1 VQAHHGEPNDKRG
14 ASMKILVT
22 GGAGRTGRQLAGML
36 AAQGHQIRIFDLPVV
51 DYTGLEQFEI
61 TKGDLTDQATSGPI
75 VKGVDQ
81 VLHLAAILPPAS
93 ERDRGRTFA
102 INVEAT
108 RYLCDACKK
117 YGAEMVFTSSVV
129 VYGNSSGLVPP
140 VRVDYPRQPVD
151 IYGDSKVASE
161 NVVLNSGVPAT
172 ILRIS
177 GISVPAFLEPPR
189 PWPFTAAQRMEFVA
203 VADVAQ
209 AIAGAVNNRKAR
221 GKVLNV
227 AGGATWRT
235 TGREYVRQVY
245 AAYSAAGL
253 DLDEPTFLD
262 EVHEF
267 DWYDTNEAEDL
278 LKFQQTSL
286 PLFLEQLQKAVEE
299 ALG

>member
-1 VQAHHGEPNDKRG
+1 
-14 ASMKILVT
+14 MKILIT

-36 AAQGHQIRIFDLPVV
+36 AAQGHQIRLFDLPFV
-51 DYTGLEQFEI
+51 DYTGLEQYEI
-61 TKGDLTDQATSGPI
+61 MKGDLTDPATSGPI
-75 VKGVDQ
+75 VRGVDQ

-93 ERDRGRTFA
+93 ERDRDKTFA
-102 INVEAT
+102 INVNAT
-108 RYLCDACKK
+108 RYLCEACAQ

-129 VYGNSSGLVPP
+129 VYGNSSGFPPP
-140 VRVDYPRQPVD
+140 VRVEYPRIPID
-151 IYGDSKVASE
+151 IYGESKVASE
-161 NVVLNSGVPAT
+161 DVVMASGVPST

-189 PWPFTAAQRMEFVA
+189 PWPFTATQRMEFVA

-209 AIAGAVNNRKAR
+209 AIVGAVNNRAAR

-227 AGGATWRT
+227 AGGTTWRT
-235 TGREYVRQVY
+235 TGQDYVKHVY

-253 DLDEPTFLD
+253 DLDEPTFL
-262 EVHEF
+262 EQVHEF
-267 DWYDTNEAEDL
+267 DWYETDEAQTL
-278 LKFQQTSL
+278 LNYQQTPF